1 MELRE
6 KFLKKVRERVKKEGE
21 RRDLFLSH
29 IIKTMDDL
37 DKVSNMLTGRLKEWY
52 SYYFPELDIRDNEK
66 FVKAVLAIED
76 KKSINEEELRKVV
89 GEGLAQKIA
98 KAGKESSGGDIKKE
112 DLEYIKMLAREIE
125 ELNKLR
131 DKYEEDLEKI
141 SNEIAPNA
149 TYIAGGKIVARLIAH
164 AHGLDKLADL
174 PASTIQVL
182 GAEKALFKYLKKRS
196 KKPPK
201 HGMLL
206 LHGYVNT
213 LPKKLR
219 GKMARTLASKL
230 SIALKVDS
238 EKGKF
243 IGDKLKQELEKRY
256 NELKQMAKE
265 QKHQKKR

>member
-6 KFLKKVRERVKKEGE
+6 RFLKKVRERVKKEGE

-37 DKVSNMLTGRLKEWY
+37 DKVSNLLTNRLKEWY

-66 FVKAVLAIED
+66 FVKAVIAIED
-76 KKSINEEELRKVV
+76 KKNIDEEKLRKVL
-89 GEGLAQKIA
+89 GESTAKKIVE
-98 KAGKESSGGDIKKE
+98 KGKESSGGDIKRE
-112 DLEYIKMLAREIE
+112 DLEYIKILAKEIE
-125 ELNKLR
+125 EINRLR
-131 DKYEEDLEKI
+131 QKYEEDIEKI

-196 KKPPK
+196 KRPPK
-201 HGMLL
+201 HGILL
-206 LHGYVNT
+206 LHGYVNS

-219 GKMARTLASKL
+219 GKMARSLAAKL
-230 SIALKVDS
+230 SIALKVDN

-243 IGDKLKQELEKRY
+243 IGNKLKEELEKRY
-256 NELKQMAKE
+256 HELREMAK
-265 QKHQKKR
+265 KVKKKR